1 MSDYDNFED
10 FWRSVA
16 GGLGD
21 SLQQKLDELDLDGIS
36 TTFGVD
42 SDQAR
47 DWIDGAASWMRTQF
61 DARAVPE
68 PETRPRPERETR
80 PAPDRGDPRGERRDP
95 LSDREDPL
103 RAAAPHPLDLPTDEQ
118 GAALAALDSGRWI
131 VESGSNK
138 LAPRGEG
145 PAPSD
150 ALGLVRELRV
160 RDWIAGDGEITLA
173 GRHAL
178 SRWLDAAT
186 SL

>member
-1 MSDYDNFED
+1 MTDYENFED

-21 SLQQKLDELDLDGIS
+21 SLQHKLDDLDLDGIS
-36 TTFGVD
+36 ATFGVD

-47 DWIDGAASWMRTQF
+47 EWVGGAAEWMRTQF

-68 PETRPRPERETR
+68 REARTAPKRDDPPRHR
-80 PAPDRGDPRGERRDP
+80 ADP
-95 LSDREDPL
+95 LGDREDPL
-103 RAAAPHPLDLPTDEQ
+103 RAAAPHPLDLPTGEQ
-118 GAALAALDSGRWI
+118 GAALAALDSGRWT
-131 VESGSNK
+131 VEAGSNK

-145 PAPSD
+145 PGPSD
-150 ALGLVRELRV
+150 ALGLVRALRL

-173 GRHAL
+173 GSHAL

>member
-16 GGLGD
+16 GGIGD

-36 TTFGVD
+36 ATFGVD

-47 DWIDGAASWMRTQF
+47 EWVEGAASWMRTQF
-61 DARAVPE
+61 DTPGVPG
-68 PETRPRPERETR
+68 RETR
-80 PAPDRGDPRGERRDP
+80 PAPDRGDPRGEREEPLIDRD
-95 LSDREDPL
+95 DAL

-118 GAALAALDSGRWI
+118 GVALAALDSGRWI

-138 LAPRGEG
+138 LGTRGDG
-145 PAPSD
+145 PGPSD

>member
-36 TTFGVD
+36 ATFGVD

-47 DWIDGAASWMRTQF
+47 EWVEGAASWMRTQF
-61 DARAVPE
+61 DARAMPA
-68 PETRPRPERETR
+68 RETR
-80 PAPDRGDPRGERRDP
+80 PAGTEHDPRRDP
-95 LSDREDPL
+95 EAPLRRREDPLGDREDPL
-103 RAAAPHPLDLPTDEQ
+103 RGAAPHPLDLPTDEQ

-145 PAPSD
+145 PGPSD

-160 RDWIAGDGEITLA
+160 RDWIAADGEITLA